1 MSRSS
6 TAHILSTSVKFIVK
20 SIKRSYS
27 TIVMSKNRT
36 LVLTVVRHGQT
47 DSNKEKLMQGK
58 FFHCFENKTEI
69 VACKP
74 LLIKQNGCKDLGP
87 LHVL

>member
-1 MSRSS
+1 MSRC

-47 DSNKEKLMQGK
+47 DSNKEKLMQGE
-58 FFHCFENKTEI
+58 FFHYFKNKTEI
-69 VACKP
+69 LP
-74 LLIKQNGCKDLGP
+74 IKQAARKTFCWQSISTTT
-87 LHVL
+87 

>member
-1 MSRSS
+1 MSRC

-69 VACKP
+69 LSVSQAARK
-74 LLIKQNGCKDLGP
+74 LFAVNQFQQLDELR
-87 LHVL
+87 